1 MSSDLVPSTSTLS
14 NHYEPQESTQSLL
27 SGRGSGLSS
36 FFSYSF
42 MYRWTLI
49 FCQSCSGT
57 ENLVCMYSSSR
68 YLQMDDSGVYLTSL
82 AVTVLISAIAI
93 IGILLFTLVI
103 TLAILLASC
112 QSKPDVVV
120 KQGTRPEMGV
130 DVCRSFV
137 LNFELNNIQGNNV
150 FPSMCEEYVFQ
161 YMTSGQYENDVNG
174 AIKAADSCLIS
185 AVVNGDGLD
194 TVIMDVDET
203 ALSNFPYFST
213 FQRRSMMHNVSAW
226 NHWVEEAKS
235 PPLIPTLKLY
245 HKLQN
250 HGLALIFLSGR
261 QENQRNSTV
270 KNLLH
275 AGYSGWTML
284 IMRTK
289 DEMQMNVQAYKSK
302 QRLQLES
309 MGLRI
314 KGVIGDQWSD
324 IRGPAVGNYTFKLP
338 NPLYNIL

>member
-1 MSSDLVPSTSTLS
+1 MSSDLVPSTSTL
-14 NHYEPQESTQSLL
+14 NNQYEPQESSQSLL
-27 SGRGSGLSS
+27 SGRGSG
-36 FFSYSF
+36 
-42 MYRWTLI
+42 
-49 FCQSCSGT
+49 
-57 ENLVCMYSSSR
+57 MYSSSR
-68 YLQMDDSGVYLTSL
+68 YLQLDDSGVYLTSL

-120 KQGTRPEMGV
+120 KDGTGPEMGV
-130 DVCRSFV
+130 DVCRSII

-161 YMTSGQYENDVNG
+161 YMTRGQYVTDVNG
-174 AIKAADSCLIS
+174 AIEAAENCLIS
-185 AVVNGDGLD
+185 AIVNGDGSD
-194 TVIMDVDET
+194 TVILDIDET

-213 FQRRSMMHNVSAW
+213 FQHRSMLHKVDAW

-235 PPLIPTLKLY
+235 PPLVPTLKLY
-245 HKLQN
+245 QKLQN
-250 HGLALIFLSGR
+250 HGVALIFLSGR
-261 QENQRNSTV
+261 HENQRDSTV
-270 KNLLH
+270 ENLLH

-289 DEMQMNVQAYKSK
+289 DEMQMNAQAYKSRH
-302 QRLQLES
+302 RLHLES
-309 MGLRI
+309 KGLHV

-324 IRGPAVGNYTFKLP
+324 IRGPAVGNCTFKLP